1 METTTLPAIEDRNR
15 STRANAPLVLA
26 ALAGGAISVGIGV
39 YGRVHAP
46 TGGNLFRLGFPSL
59 GATKSWLATA
69 AVTLALAQ
77 LLSALA
83 MWGWWPGSES
93 APRWVAAAHRW
104 TGTVAF
110 VVSLPVAYHCLWALG
125 FRTTNGR
132 VVVHS
137 LLGCAFYG
145 AFATKMLALRAAR
158 LPKWSLPVLGGLLV
172 VLLAGIW
179 LTSALWFFANVDF
192 PALRR

>member
-1 METTTLPAIEDRNR
+1 M
-15 STRANAPLVLA
+15 RAAAPLVIA
-26 ALAGGAISVGIGV
+26 ALAGGAVSVAIGV
-39 YGRVHAP
+39 YGRLHVA

-69 AVTLALAQ
+69 AVTLAMLQ

-83 MWGWWPGSES
+83 MCGYWPGD
-93 APRWVAAAHRW
+93 APATRWVAAAHRW

-125 FRTTNGR
+125 FRTTSTR
-132 VVVHS
+132 VVLHS

-145 AFATKMLALRAAR
+145 AFATKMLALRASR
-158 LPKWSLPVLGGLLV
+158 LPKWPLPVLGGLLV
-172 VLLAGIW
+172 VALTGIW
-179 LTSALWFFANVDF
+179 STSALWFFANVDF
-192 PALRR
+192 PALPR

>member
-1 METTTLPAIEDRNR
+1 METTTLPAIEDRHR

-26 ALAGGAISVGIGV
+26 ALAGGAISVAIGV

-69 AVTLALAQ
+69 AVTLALTQ

-93 APRWVAAAHRW
+93 TPHWVAAAHRW

-125 FRTTNGR
+125 LRTTNGR
-132 VVVHS
+132 VVLHS

-172 VLLAGIW
+172 VSLTGIW

-192 PALRR
+192 PAWHR